1 MTSYKDLNTELD
13 YIYMPCLMNESK
25 SMREGMVVKNEW
37 QEQEQLTSS
46 TRRTE
51 IRPSFL
57 PSLPALPHN
66 LYMYIHQMII
76 LDPTKLN
83 RKYVS
88 NEIYACAKSLGHIT
102 CAQTLQRR
110 LGDRL
115 VTAW

>member
-1 MTSYKDLNTELD
+1 
-13 YIYMPCLMNESK
+13 
-25 SMREGMVVKNEW
+25 MREGMVVKNEW
-37 QEQEQLTSS
+37 QEQLTS

-88 NEIYACAKSLGHIT
+88 NEICACAKSLGHIT
-102 CAQTLQRR
+102 CAQT
-110 LGDRL
+110 
-115 VTAW
+115 